1 MSQEQE
7 KNYPRE
13 QSYYKEMKERQG
25 YQAKIDKPPGKLPTW
40 GSSVKKPQISEK
52 KPNN

>member
-1 MSQEQE
+1 MSEE
-7 KNYPRE
+7 KEKRIYLE
-13 QSYYKEMKERQG
+13 DGG

-40 GSSVKKPQISEK
+40 GSSVKKPPSSEK